1 MTKLHQLHDRYGQ
14 SPWLDNPTRGDR
26 VGGRLR
32 RPVARGIQGVTS
44 NPTII
49 AKAIRRLDAPNL
61 LVKIPATVEG
71 VAAFANSYDELLALL
86 QARADS
92 SWQVLEATRQPGA
105 RSGTGRDAPA
115 SLRTRS

>member
-14 SPWLDNPTRGDR
+14 SPWLDNLTRGDL

-32 RPVARGIQGVTS
+32 R
-44 NPTII
+44 
-49 AKAIRRLDAPNL
+49 LDAQ
-61 LVKIPATVEG
+61 ATLERLAAVGIDLRQTADVLEAEG
-71 VAAFANSYDELLALL
+71 VAAFANSHDELLALL
-86 QARADS
+86 QARANS
-92 SWQVLEATRQPGA
+92 SWQVQEATRQPGA